1 MGPTKHEE
9 NILVTVAVTTTCVA
23 VFIIIVIIVL
33 IHLKKQG
40 KHEKQMYLTR
50 LDHVD
55 DDTDDEL
62 ITNMEPID
70 VFVNSNEPTFTYGV
84 VKSY

>member
-1 MGPTKHEE
+1 M
-9 NILVTVAVTTTCVA
+9 
-23 VFIIIVIIVL
+23 VFTYR
-33 IHLKKQG
+33 G
-40 KHEKQMYLTR
+40 FFYYRQMYLTR

-70 VFVNSNEPTFTYGV
+70 VFVNSNEPTFT
-84 VKSY
+84 

>member
-1 MGPTKHEE
+1 MLIRTLPM
-9 NILVTVAVTTTCVA
+9 LFFCVVTIADNKLHVYLWYLHIV
-23 VFIIIVIIVL
+23 VFFYYR
-33 IHLKKQG
+33 
-40 KHEKQMYLTR
+40 QMYLTR

>member
-1 MGPTKHEE
+1 M
-9 NILVTVAVTTTCVA
+9 
-23 VFIIIVIIVL
+23 VFTYR
-33 IHLKKQG
+33 G
-40 KHEKQMYLTR
+40 FFYYRQMYLTR

-70 VFVNSNEPTFTYGV
+70 VFVNSNEPTFTYGRV
-84 VKSY
+84 NSY

>member
-1 MGPTKHEE
+1 M
-9 NILVTVAVTTTCVA
+9 LFFCVVTIADNKLHAYLWYLHIV
-23 VFIIIVIIVL
+23 VFFYYRQL
-33 IHLKKQG
+33 
-40 KHEKQMYLTR
+40 YLTR

-70 VFVNSNEPTFTYGV
+70 VFVNSNEPTFTYGG

>member
-1 MGPTKHEE
+1 M
-9 NILVTVAVTTTCVA
+9 VYSTCINNTMK
-23 VFIIIVIIVL
+23 IISNRNSKWYIVHVST
-33 IHLKKQG
+33 IHYR
-40 KHEKQMYLTR
+40 QMYLTR